1 MKIAAH
7 LGLFEIGDVVKKK
20 KRHVYGRREVKGKML
35 GMMT

>member
-20 KRHVYGRREVKGKML
+20 KRHVYGREVKGKML